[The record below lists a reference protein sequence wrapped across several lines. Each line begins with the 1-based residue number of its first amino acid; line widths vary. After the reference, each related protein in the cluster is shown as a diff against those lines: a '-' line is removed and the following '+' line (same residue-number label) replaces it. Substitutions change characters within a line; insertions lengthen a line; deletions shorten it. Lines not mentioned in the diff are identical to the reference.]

1 MAHMESIYKR
11 EQAAELCKRG
21 DLLASR
27 GHLHEAMECVGEGLA
42 LHPASKDLKELRD
55 RLTPLLDRLEEELEK
70 AARRA
75 AKRRQLKEK
84 KKTDMKLQDA
94 ALVLGVDPACKDEA
108 VLKKAYKKM
117 SLKHHPDRNRG
128 DPTATQRFQRVHDA
142 YESFMVALPEDGGE
156 PDPSDKSQ
164 YDPVAAIAT
173 FKAHLETKEINSW
186 ENFNDVYRRLQRDP
200 EVQGVR
206 TQGERKQAFAEYTT
220 KRLAYEKRQEKEA
233 ERVEQARKRGVF
245 LELLA
250 SSDFQGRA
258 FVSSSSEWRT
268 CGPRLQEHCRAHK
281 DERWLLLDAEDRQR
295 AFNDFVA
302 QLKDAETAHKEEKRK
317 KRCDAFRT
325 LLDEEVTSEAY
336 ADLKWS
342 SIDSLLR
349 PKNDSRYKDLSSDS
363 RRRTFLDWRDEKI
376 VALGGKPPAR
386 EKSRSRSRERSRRD
400 RSRRSRSR
408 DRSRRDDR
416 DRSRRDDRSR
426 KDRSRDRSRR
436 DRR

>member
-94 ALVLGVDPACKDEA
+94 ALVLGVAADCRDEA
-108 VLKKAYKKM
+108 QLKKAYKKM

-156 PDPSDKSQ
+156 PDPADKSQ
-164 YDPVAAIAT
+164 YDPVSAIAS
-173 FKAHLETKEINSW
+173 FKAHLEKKEVNSW

-281 DERWLLLDAEDRQR
+281 DERWLMLDAEDRQR

-302 QLKDAETAHKEEKRK
+302 QLKGAETAHKEEKRK
-317 KRCDAFRT
+317 KRCDAFRG
-325 LLDEEVTSEAY
+325 LLDEEVSESSSEAY

-349 PKNDSRYKDLSSDS
+349 PKMITGTRTS
-363 RRRTFLDWRDEKI
+363 RRIRE
-376 VALGGKPPAR
+376 GAR
-386 EKSRSRSRERSRRD
+386 F
-400 RSRRSRSR
+400 
-408 DRSRRDDR
+408 
-416 DRSRRDDRSR
+416 
-426 KDRSRDRSRR
+426 
-436 DRR
+436 

>member
-94 ALVLGVDPACKDEA
+94 ALVLGVAADCRDEA

-142 YESFMVALPEDGGE
+142 YESFMVALPEGE
-156 PDPSDKSQ
+156 EEADLSDKSK

-173 FKAHLETKEINSW
+173 FKAHLEKKEINSW

-200 EVQGVR
+200 EVVGVR

-295 AFNDFVA
+295 AFNDFVE
-302 QLKDAETAHKEEKRK
+302 QLKGAETAHKEEKRK

-325 LLDEEVTSEAY
+325 LLDEDVSEASAEAY

-349 PKNDSRYKDLSSDS
+349 PKNDTRYKDLSSDS

-376 VALGGKPPAR
+376 VALGGEPPAR

-408 DRSRRDDR
+408 DRSRRD
-416 DRSRRDDRSR
+416 RR
-426 KDRSRDRSRR
+426 
-436 DRR
+436 

>member
-94 ALVLGVDPACKDEA
+94 ALVLGVDAGCKDEA

-142 YESFMVALPEDGGE
+142 YESFMVALPEDGVE
-156 PDPSDKSQ
+156 PDASDKSQ
-164 YDPVAAIAT
+164 YDPVSAIAS
-173 FKAHLETKEINSW
+173 FKAHLEKKEINSW

-200 EVQGVR
+200 EVVGVR

-233 ERVEQARKRGVF
+233 ERVEKARKRGVF

-281 DERWLLLDAEDRQR
+281 DERWLLLDAEDRAR
-295 AFNDFVA
+295 AFNDFVE

-317 KRCDAFRT
+317 KRCDAFRG
-325 LLDEEVTSEAY
+325 LLDEEVSEASAEAY

-342 SIDSLLR
+342 AVDGILR
-349 PKNDSRYKDLSSDS
+349 PKNDTRYKDLSSDS

-376 VALGGKPPAR
+376 VALGGDPPAR
-386 EKSRSRSRERSRRD
+386 EKSRSRSRERRVSESSPGRPERR
-400 RSRRSRSR
+400 RSGERRPRSRSG
-408 DRSRRDDR
+408 
-416 DRSRRDDRSR
+416 
-426 KDRSRDRSRR
+426 
-436 DRR
+436 DRRRY